1 MHLGPGSGR
10 QTAVFIKEGGRKR
23 NENMKQSRDQSL
35 SSEKNMSGW
44 INILHRYLE
53 KKKKI
58 GHNIQETASITGFV
72 FFNFEGSRMAIFR
85 H

>member
-1 MHLGPGSGR
+1 MDKHPASVPG
-10 QTAVFIKEGGRKR
+10 
-23 NENMKQSRDQSL
+23 
-35 SSEKNMSGW
+35 
-44 INILHRYLE
+44 